1 MYYEA
6 PTDRSVVAPL
16 TLAAGA
22 TVVDV
27 FPTDCPFMMQDQAGH
42 VFNYKKGEELKG
54 KPLAPGTWAAYPMKC
69 SGITV
74 FLH

>member
-1 MYYEA
+1 MA
-6 PTDRSVVAPL
+6 GDVPRSDWASR
-16 TLAAGA
+16 
-22 TVVDV
+22 
-27 FPTDCPFMMQDQAGH
+27 DCPFMMQDAAGH
-42 VFNYKKGEELKG
+42 VFNYKKGRELKG